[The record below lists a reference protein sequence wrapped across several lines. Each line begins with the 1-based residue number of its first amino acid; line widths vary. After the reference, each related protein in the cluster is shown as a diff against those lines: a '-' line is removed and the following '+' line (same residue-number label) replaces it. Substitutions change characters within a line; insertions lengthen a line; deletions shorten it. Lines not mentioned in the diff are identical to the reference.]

1 MPYRTPL
8 ARFFAQWPAAFAVLV
23 IAYAWAIQEPH
34 LVDSLLADRVL
45 WLGSAVLLLM
55 SWWRP
60 SRAWRL
66 AAMVVLQFVFIVRA
80 LVLVLVPSD
89 LSPSRITAGVV
100 VWLMFFVLV
109 LFLTLASEI
118 IDAPS
123 RVAARAH

>member
-8 ARFFAQWPAAFAVLV
+8 ARFFALWPAAFAVLV

-34 LVDSLLADRVL
+34 LFDSLVADRVL
-45 WLGSAVLLLM
+45 WLASAALLLI
-55 SWWRP
+55 SWYQP
-60 SRAWRL
+60 TRAWRL
-66 AAMVVLQFVFIVRA
+66 AAMVSLQFVFIVRA
-80 LVLVLVPSD
+80 FVLILVPSD
-89 LSPSRITAGVV
+89 LSASRITAGVV

-123 RVAARAH
+123 RFARSQ